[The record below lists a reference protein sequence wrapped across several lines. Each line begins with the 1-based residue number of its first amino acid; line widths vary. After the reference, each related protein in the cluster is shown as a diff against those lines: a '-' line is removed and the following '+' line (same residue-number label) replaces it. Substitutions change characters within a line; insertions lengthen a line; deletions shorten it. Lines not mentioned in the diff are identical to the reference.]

1 MDGIDEFI
9 GNSGARF
16 GLSNEKMVSN
26 LLLEDLS
33 HQAIERPAACGN
45 GVKNIRAGLAALD
58 GPTHGLELS
67 NQTAY
72 AKNGLLPRSG
82 RMHARLI

>member
-26 LLLEDLS
+26 MLLEDLS

-45 GVKNIRAGLAALD
+45 
-58 GPTHGLELS
+58 
-67 NQTAY
+67 
-72 AKNGLLPRSG
+72 
-82 RMHARLI
+82 